1 MYVVVLFSRHTAKLY
16 SNTAFVYG
24 FTAIP
29 YSNTENYTEIQK
41 IHTAIQLFYTAIQ
54 QSYTAF
60 RAVGSVGKKESPGT
74 AGVFLFRG
82 VYLYALFPLE
92 GSCFLCPPCPLGSLA
107 LDIPVIEKLDI
118 EYTRVFAAFELV
130 EIYKRLYKVSSRRYV
145 LVA

>member
-1 MYVVVLFSRHTAKLY
+1 MYVFVLFLYVVVLFSRHTAKLY

-24 FTAIP
+24 FTAILYRNTENP
-29 YSNTENYTEIQK
+29 YSNTAFLYSN
-41 IHTAIQLFYTAIQ
+41 TANLYSF
-54 QSYTAF
+54 SGGGVS
-60 RAVGSVGKKESPGT
+60 RKERKPRYCRGFPFPW
-74 AGVFLFRG
+74 GVPLCS
-82 VYLYALFPLE
+82 FPLE